1 MLFRDTTD
9 LAAMAEA
16 LSRSSD
22 YRVLRRLVPRKL
34 SAPLPGQETKT
45 AIHLDTETTGLDFAK
60 NEIVELG
67 MVKFDYSADGRVV
80 GVRDTFS
87 VFNSPRSRFRPR
99 SRRSRAST
107 MIWSPAAIRR
117 CRRGCLRR
125 RCRHVHRS
133 Q

>member
-45 AIHLDTETTGLDFAK
+45 AIHLDTETTGLDFAT
-60 NEIVELG
+60 NEIVELAWSNSTTRPMAG
-67 MVKFDYSADGRVV
+67 SSASATR
-80 GVRDTFS
+80 
-87 VFNSPRSRFRPR
+87 SPSSTALDPDPAQGHGAHRH
-99 SRRSRAST
+99 RR
-107 MIWSPAAIRR
+107 
-117 CRRGCLRR
+117 
-125 RCRHVHRS
+125 
-133 Q
+133 